1 MHAPKRAVL
10 SLPIAAATAVL
21 LLVSCGTADETPV
34 TGTPDA
40 SAPALAQASDGV
52 VDIVP
57 EADGAPAPVSSP
69 SGAYLAA
76 LAAISARDMTA
87 AADYLLAALT
97 ADSGNGELLRRT
109 HLALVSAGRIP
120 EALPIAREL
129 VEGGSVDRFAPLTLA
144 ADALDREAFD
154 EAADALRR
162 LPLDGYNT
170 ILASLLEGWVAAG
183 EGDFDGALAAMG
195 PADIDDGFDA
205 VRAHHIALIEEL
217 ADRPERAEAAFAR
230 SIDGEPGGVYR
241 PVLAYGGFLER
252 SGRPDDARAVYE
264 SFRAANP
271 DSLWLD
277 RAVARL
283 DGGGAPPPIGGAR
296 KGAAEALFA
305 VANAARSNDRPGI
318 ALAFGQL
325 AAHLAPGSDV
335 VSLLIGDILESQ
347 GRYEDAVAVWRRIDA
362 GSPLDWSARLRIAL
376 GLDDGGQPDRAIAI
390 VSRMVDER
398 PDRSDALM
406 TLGDIL
412 RMRERWPEAVEAY
425 DDAFARMGA
434 DAETDWRLRYVRGIA
449 LERSGDWDRAEGD
462 FVAALDIEPDHPLVL
477 NYLGYTWV
485 DRGERLE
492 QALDMIQR
500 AVNRRPDDGFI
511 IDSLGWAFYRLG
523 RYEEAVAQLE
533 RAVEYEPGDPVINDH
548 LGDAFWKVGRRVEAR
563 FQWRRAVSLSGDDDA
578 LAAAIQA
585 KLRSGLDD
593 DGET

>member
-1 MHAPKRAVL
+1 MARPGR
-10 SLPIAAATAVL
+10 S
-21 LLVSCGTADETPV
+21 
-34 TGTPDA
+34 
-40 SAPALAQASDGV
+40 
-52 VDIVP
+52 
-57 EADGAPAPVSSP
+57 PVS
-69 SGAYLAA
+69 
-76 LAAISARDMTA
+76 T
-87 AADYLLAALT
+87 
-97 ADSGNGELLRRT
+97 
-109 HLALVSAGRIP
+109 
-120 EALPIAREL
+120 
-129 VEGGSVDRFAPLTLA
+129 
-144 ADALDREAFD
+144 
-154 EAADALRR
+154 
-162 LPLDGYNT
+162 
-170 ILASLLEGWVAAG
+170 
-183 EGDFDGALAAMG
+183 
-195 PADIDDGFDA
+195 
-205 VRAHHIALIEEL
+205 
-217 ADRPERAEAAFAR
+217 
-230 SIDGEPGGVYR
+230 
-241 PVLAYGGFLER
+241 
-252 SGRPDDARAVYE
+252 
-264 SFRAANP
+264 
-271 DSLWLD
+271 
-277 RAVARL
+277 
-283 DGGGAPPPIGGAR
+283 GGGAPPPIGGAR

-325 AAHLAPGSDV
+325 AAHLAPRSDV